1 MYISI
6 DLYIHIYYIIVYNIY
21 IYIYIY
27 CIYIS
32 HVEKVRITIMHH
44 HTSSGHWKGKAN
56 QAKRDEGSAVVAS
69 LDPKECSKAGE
80 YPINIYIYI
89 ILVISLLTLNHH

>member
-6 DLYIHIYYIIVYNIY
+6 DLYIHIYYIIVYLY
-21 IYIYIY
+21 IYYCIY
-27 CIYIS
+27 IYIS

-44 HTSSGHWKGKAN
+44 HTSTGHWKGKAN

-69 LDPKECSKAGE
+69 LEPKECSKAGE

-89 ILVISLLTLNHH
+89 SSFWLYHYYH